1 MKPDYR
7 RFNEGK
13 PLFKIQEED
22 PDIVHS
28 FIEINKKMPSVYQV
42 SGMFIYDEWIK
53 YFDDHYKGEYLMSWK
68 MEIDDYRQVVIQLK
82 VCNQVIFIR
91 SGRTSF
97 NVTGLYELTESQNNY
112 VDPRGLLSFS
122 DFDILY
128 DPEFGVPTD
137 FIKDIAK
144 SKLATND
151 QVNKIHLVCQDSDIG
166 LYTKEFPIQGDQYNF
181 DLDLHYGE
189 GMEDFHE
196 KQIKRL
202 MSGSKGIILLYGDP
216 GTGKCHRAGDKILMH
231 DLSIKN
237 AENIQLDDLL
247 MGDDS
252 MPRKVM
258 SLSQGKGE
266 MYEVRPKKGSSF
278 FVNEDHILCVVDTRT
293 NIIEEITIKNF
304 LLLSIS
310 QQSNKKLYKVGLDF
324 PLQKVNLDPY
334 WLGLWLGDGCSH
346 SSGLTISDIDHEIFE
361 YHDQYTKLHD
371 MELHTWPNNNTGAD
385 LYTPVVNKIGKQY
398 GAAKNEI
405 TEKLRSYNLSGYET
419 GTERKRIP
427 FQYLYNS
434 RDIRLQ
440 LLAGCID
447 SDGSLSTN
455 GCYEI
460 TLKSENLIDDI
471 ALLARSL
478 GYLVSKKPKICSI
491 KSIGFT
497 GTYFKLIISGANDLP
512 CKLPRKQ
519 STNRKQI
526 KNVLRTG
533 FDVLHIGTDNYYGFT
548 ISDNGRYLMHDFIVT
563 HNSFYIKRLCR
574 DLFKVNKKI
583 LYLPNN
589 MVDNIGTPSF
599 NNFLLDWADNNV
611 EDGTKKGIL
620 IIIED
625 AERVLLKRDD
635 NPYGADGVS
644 NILNSTDGI
653 LNDFLNIQVL
663 ATFNTTID
671 KIDDAILRKKRTLAV
686 KEFKKLSV
694 SDAQRLIDHLGVD
707 ATVTESMSLADIFSM
722 HEESDDDV
730 LFRDTKK
737 KKTNTIGF
745 GKK

>member
-53 YFDDHYKGEYLMSWK
+53 YFDDHYKGEYLVSWK

-97 NVTGLYELTESQNNY
+97 NATGLYELTESQNNY

-137 FIKDIAK
+137 FIKDITK

-216 GTGKCHRAGDKILMH
+216 GTGK
-231 DLSIKN
+231 
-237 AENIQLDDLL
+237 
-247 MGDDS
+247 
-252 MPRKVM
+252 
-258 SLSQGKGE
+258 
-266 MYEVRPKKGSSF
+266 
-278 FVNEDHILCVVDTRT
+278 
-293 NIIEEITIKNF
+293 
-304 LLLSIS
+304 
-310 QQSNKKLYKVGLDF
+310 
-324 PLQKVNLDPY
+324 
-334 WLGLWLGDGCSH
+334 
-346 SSGLTISDIDHEIFE
+346 
-361 YHDQYTKLHD
+361 
-371 MELHTWPNNNTGAD
+371 
-385 LYTPVVNKIGKQY
+385 
-398 GAAKNEI
+398 
-405 TEKLRSYNLSGYET
+405 
-419 GTERKRIP
+419 
-427 FQYLYNS
+427 
-434 RDIRLQ
+434 
-440 LLAGCID
+440 
-447 SDGSLSTN
+447 
-455 GCYEI
+455 
-460 TLKSENLIDDI
+460 
-471 ALLARSL
+471 
-478 GYLVSKKPKICSI
+478 
-491 KSIGFT
+491 
-497 GTYFKLIISGANDLP
+497 
-512 CKLPRKQ
+512 
-519 STNRKQI
+519 
-526 KNVLRTG
+526 
-533 FDVLHIGTDNYYGFT
+533 
-548 ISDNGRYLMHDFIVT
+548 
-563 HNSFYIKRLCR
+563 SFYIKRLCR

-730 LFRDTKK
+730 LFRDAK